1 MKEQMGFNAMISGV
15 EQVNPLFSKCKIR
28 VMTYGENEN
37 RSFISKEAV
46 EKAIPTIFNI
56 PIVGEYKRVTDNYG
70 GHGGKMEIT
79 EDGDFKY
86 VHTTKPIG
94 VVAMDANPRWETIL
108 DKQGNPKEY
117 LVVDGY
123 LWNRYEEEVNA
134 IKQDDFGQSMEIE
147 VKSGIQRKMNGIN
160 IYDIQEFI
168 FSGLCVL
175 GINKDGFGHVEPCFA
190 DANISVYELNKEDFR
205 LQFSKLVEELKETVN
220 FSSLKEV
227 NQEVEEVKQE
237 TIETTEVTEVTEV
250 VEEQVETVVE
260 EVAIEE
266 TATEEVVAEEVTEE
280 QVAFEVEPVVEGEEE
295 TVEVVEETPEEEV
308 TEEESVKEVT
318 TETPEEVEETINYQT
333 EFERVQSENQSMTQ
347 ELEELRSFRNQVLRE
362 RHEAAVAELL
372 SGEAF
377 SALEEE
383 DTQDILSNVHD
394 FTLEAIEGKLYE
406 RLGKRLAQY
415 SAIKPT
421 KTEKK
426 IVSLA
431 FSKEERVEAVPYG
444 GYFEKFKK

>member
-1 MKEQMGFNAMISGV
+1 
-15 EQVNPLFSKCKIR
+15 
-28 VMTYGENEN
+28 
-37 RSFISKEAV
+37 
-46 EKAIPTIFNI
+46 
-56 PIVGEYKRVTDNYG
+56 
-70 GHGGKMEIT
+70 MEIT

-280 QVAFEVEPVVEGEEE
+280 QVAF
-295 TVEVVEETPEEEV
+295 
-308 TEEESVKEVT
+308 
-318 TETPEEVEETINYQT
+318 
-333 EFERVQSENQSMTQ
+333 
-347 ELEELRSFRNQVLRE
+347 
-362 RHEAAVAELL
+362 
-372 SGEAF
+372 
-377 SALEEE
+377 
-383 DTQDILSNVHD
+383 
-394 FTLEAIEGKLYE
+394 
-406 RLGKRLAQY
+406 
-415 SAIKPT
+415 
-421 KTEKK
+421 
-426 IVSLA
+426 
-431 FSKEERVEAVPYG
+431 
-444 GYFEKFKK
+444 

>member
-56 PIVGEYKRVTDNYG
+56 PIVGEYKRVADNYG

-205 LQFSKLVEELKETVN
+205 LQFSKLAEELKETVN

-237 TIETTEVTEVTEV
+237 TIETTEVAEVTEV
-250 VEEQVETVVE
+250 VT
-260 EVAIEE
+260 
-266 TATEEVVAEEVTEE
+266 EEVTEE
-280 QVAFEVEPVVEGEEE
+280 QAAFEVEPVVEGEEE
-295 TVEVVEETPEEEV
+295 TVEVVEETPEETV
-308 TEEESVKEVT
+308 IEEEPVEEVA
-318 TETPEEVEETINYQT
+318 TETPEEVEETINYQA

-347 ELEELRSFRNQVLRE
+347 ELEELRNFRNQVLRE

-372 SGEAF
+372 SGKAF

-415 SAIKPT
+415 SAIRPT

-431 FSKEERVEAVPYG
+431 FSKEEKVEAVPYG